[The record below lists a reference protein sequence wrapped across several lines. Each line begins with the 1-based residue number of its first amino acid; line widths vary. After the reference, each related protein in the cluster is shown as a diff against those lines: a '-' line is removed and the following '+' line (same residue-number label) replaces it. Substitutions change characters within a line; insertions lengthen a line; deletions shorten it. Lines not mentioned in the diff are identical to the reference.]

1 MFWKTVTPPDN
12 NTYKYKKTK
21 GRLNQRS
28 DDLFRIFRYNGGN
41 LNRKGKL

>member
-12 NTYKYKKTK
+12 NKYKKTK
-21 GRLNQRS
+21 GRLKQRS